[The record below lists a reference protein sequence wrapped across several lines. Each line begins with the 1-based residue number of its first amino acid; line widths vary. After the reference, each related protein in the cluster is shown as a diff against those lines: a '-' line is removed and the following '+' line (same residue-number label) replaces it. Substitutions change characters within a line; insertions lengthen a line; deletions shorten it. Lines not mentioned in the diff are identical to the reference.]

1 MYKDLGVPSA
11 RAVHIYKYTTKSETL
26 NSANLINVL
35 LTRRLLFLSLFL
47 SLNKPIVTPFVRV
60 YVRNN

>member
-26 NSANLINVL
+26 NSANLICTVDQE
-35 LTRRLLFLSLFL
+35 TVVS
-47 SLNKPIVTPFVRV
+47 
-60 YVRNN
+60 

>member
-26 NSANLINVL
+26 NSANLIICTVDQE
-35 LTRRLLFLSLFL
+35 TVVS
-47 SLNKPIVTPFVRV
+47 
-60 YVRNN
+60 